1 MSGTQ
6 GDILVVDDQPVN
18 VRLLATMLTQ
28 LGYKVRKATSGEM
41 ALTAIHAELPDLI
54 LLDITMP
61 QMDGYELCEI
71 LKKDPKTA
79 EIPVIFVSALD
90 ESMDKAKAFEVGAVD
105 YVAKPFQWVEV
116 QARVKTQ
123 LALRQLQRQA
133 SAFDDEMVQA
143 ALWAKSMPDITTLTL
158 ATQPS
163 PSSPELF
170 DWQQI
175 APDKLLLTLARTAFS
190 MPTTTFFLATLRGLF
205 RGLSL
210 EPSLQNRIRYAHS
223 LMEPKLQQAAK
234 DLRLFHGELDENN
247 RTLTYSSQGY
257 AIALVR
263 SSGMAPQ
270 AEAGSIVME
279 RGDRL
284 FIFSADLTLENPQ
297 LTDVLI
303 QSTQRWAGATPS
315 AAMLQG
321 MADEIKGM
329 AIADAG
335 SITVLSCLS

>member
-71 LKKDPKTA
+71 LKKDPHTA
-79 EIPVIFVSALD
+79 DIPVIFVSALD

-123 LALRQLQRQA
+123 LALRQLQRHA
-133 SAFDDEMVQA
+133 SALDNSALGDRVAQA

-163 PSSPELF
+163 PSIPELF
-170 DWQQI
+170 DWQQ
-175 APDKLLLTLARTAFS
+175 ADPDRLLLTFAHTAFS
-190 MPTTTFFLATLRGLF
+190 TPTTTFFLATQIGR
-205 RGLSL
+205 
-210 EPSLQNRIRYAHS
+210 AH
-223 LMEPKLQQAAK
+223 
-234 DLRLFHGELDENN
+234 
-247 RTLTYSSQGY
+247 
-257 AIALVR
+257 V
-263 SSGMAPQ
+263 
-270 AEAGSIVME
+270 
-279 RGDRL
+279 
-284 FIFSADLTLENPQ
+284 
-297 LTDVLI
+297 
-303 QSTQRWAGATPS
+303 
-315 AAMLQG
+315 
-321 MADEIKGM
+321 
-329 AIADAG
+329 
-335 SITVLSCLS
+335 

>member
-18 VRLLATMLTQ
+18 VRLLATMLAQ

-79 EIPVIFVSALD
+79 EIPIIFVSALD

-133 SAFDDEMVQA
+133 LALDDRVVQA
-143 ALWAKSMPDITTLTL
+143 ALWPKSMPVTTAVALSM
-158 ATQPS
+158 QPFN
-163 PSSPELF
+163 PANPELF
-170 DWQQI
+170 DWQQTE
-175 APDKLLLTLARTAFS
+175 PDKLFLTFARAAFS
-190 MPTTTFFLATLRGLF
+190 TPSAAVFLATLRGLF
-205 RGLSL
+205 KGLSI
-210 EPSLQNRIRYAHS
+210 EPSLQNRVRYAHD
-223 LMEPKLQQAAK
+223 LMEPELQQAGK
-234 DLRLFHGELDENN
+234 DLRLFHGEFTENN
-247 RTLTYSSQGY
+247 CTLTYSSQGY
-257 AIALVR
+257 TIALVR
-263 SSGMAPQ
+263 PSGVAPQ
-270 AEAGSIVME
+270 AEAGSIAME
-279 RGDRL
+279 IGDRL
-284 FIFSADLTLENPQ
+284 VIFSADLPLENSQ
-297 LTDVLI
+297 LTDVLT

-315 AAMLQG
+315 AAMLQD
-321 MADEIKGM
+321 MADEIKG
-329 AIADAG
+329 AIAYEG
-335 SITVLSCLS
+335 SITVLSCLL